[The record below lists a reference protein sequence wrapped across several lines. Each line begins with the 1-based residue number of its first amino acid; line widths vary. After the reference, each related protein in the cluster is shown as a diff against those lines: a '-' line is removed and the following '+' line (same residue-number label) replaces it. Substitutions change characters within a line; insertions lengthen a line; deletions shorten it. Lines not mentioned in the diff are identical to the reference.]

1 MVEQRRPQM
10 TNRDDELEAA
20 QPMLASQSVRMPW
33 KPASRAVSTSIRYVA
48 RSIGAWKGFCCR
60 IIAAFSRRADILSGC
75 GGPGTMYTV
84 PSLAAELA
92 ISTTPVREA
101 LLDLAGNGFLTPI
114 RNRGFR
120 VEEMTRAHLDHPFEM
135 RALLERHT
143 LATLAQRGLRD
154 AAELRVLADAVA
166 AAIQAEGGRG
176 YLEADRTFHQAPAT
190 RHWSNAPAIRCSP
203 SR

>member
-1 MVEQRRPQM
+1 M
-10 TNRDDELEAA
+10 
-20 QPMLASQSVRMPW
+20 
-33 KPASRAVSTSIRYVA
+33 
-48 RSIGAWKGFCCR
+48 GFCCR
-60 IIAAFSRRADILSGC
+60 VIVAFSRRADILSGRS
-75 GGPGTMYTV
+75 GPGTMYTV

-203 SR
+203 SW